1 LPHIEQELW
10 LDGFRGRHGPQQESS
25 RLCGAPPQLR
35 AAHRCG
41 ECSVSFTRRPL
52 ARQITSARR
61 ISPQQRSKLSKLL
74 RPSWRPFKK
83 SNRMR
88 WSSSNHSTQLPR
100 ANKNSCVV
108 KVQRSGTLV
117 HSYLLFLV
125 ASCPLGNY
133 QSKSPQGTRSRL
145 TRLIL
150 TVMRTIGSYRLAPSC
165 SKKGQKLEAAP
176 SCFQEGMIHGSK

>member
-1 LPHIEQELW
+1 MWSTTTTESCSSLW
-10 LDGFRGRHGPQQESS
+10 GV
-25 RLCGAPPQLR
+25 LCVLHKAATCSPDHLR
-35 AAHRCG
+35 
-41 ECSVSFTRRPL
+41 EKD
-52 ARQITSARR
+52 TSALAMQYK
-61 ISPQQRSKLSKLL
+61 PQQRSKLSKLL
-74 RPSWRPFKK
+74 RLSWRPFKK

-125 ASCPLGNY
+125 ASCPLGNH

-150 TVMRTIGSYRLAPSC
+150 TVMWTIGSYRLAPSC

-176 SCFQEGMIHGSK
+176 SCSKKG